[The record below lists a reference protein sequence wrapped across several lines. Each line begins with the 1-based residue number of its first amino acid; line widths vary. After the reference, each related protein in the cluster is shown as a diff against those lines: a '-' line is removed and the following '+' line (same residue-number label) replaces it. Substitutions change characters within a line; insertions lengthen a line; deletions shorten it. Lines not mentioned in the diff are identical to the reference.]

1 MAVNRT
7 FLGKG
12 FTFPPA
18 VDPVT
23 GRFLMTSED
32 EDIRQAIYLI
42 LMTNTGER
50 PMEPDFGC
58 DVADYIFDLPDARAK
73 RDMEDSIYTAL
84 LNWEPRID
92 NIEVE
97 VQDRSADGAV
107 YIGISYTVRGTNN
120 PVNLVFPYYLETGF
134 GSWRQVDR

>member
-1 MAVNRT
+1 MAENRT

-23 GRFLMTSED
+23 GRFLMASED

-42 LMTNTGER
+42 LMTGVGER

-58 DVADYIFDLPDARAK
+58 DATDYVFDLPEARAK
-73 RDMEDSIYTAL
+73 HAMEDSVYSAL
-84 LNWEPRID
+84 LRWEPRID
-92 NIEVE
+92 NISVE
-97 VQDRSADGAV
+97 VQDRGANGTV
-107 YIGISYTVRGTNN
+107 YIGISYTVRSTNN
-120 PVNLVFPYYLETGF
+120 PVNLVFPYYLDTGF
-134 GSWRQVDR
+134 GRWRQVE

>member
-1 MAVNRT
+1 MAANRT

-18 VDPVT
+18 VDPAT
-23 GRFLMTSED
+23 GRFLMATD
-32 EDIRQAIYLI
+32 DDDIRQAIYLI
-42 LMTNTGER
+42 LMTNVGER
-50 PMEPDFGC
+50 PMEPEFGC
-58 DVADYIFDLPDARAK
+58 DIADYIFDLPDARAK
-73 RDMEDSIYTAL
+73 HAMEDSIYTAL
-84 LNWEPRID
+84 LRWEPRID

-97 VQDRSADGAV
+97 VQDRRVNGAV
-107 YIGISYTVRGTNN
+107 YIEISYTVRSTNN

>member
-1 MAVNRT
+1 MADNRT

-23 GRFLMTSED
+23 GRFLMASED

-42 LMTNTGER
+42 LMTGVGER

-58 DVADYIFDLPDARAK
+58 DVSDYVFDLPDARAK
-73 RDMEDSIYTAL
+73 HAMEDSVYTAL
-84 LNWEPRID
+84 LRWEPRID
-92 NIEVE
+92 NISVE
-97 VQDRSADGAV
+97 VQDRGVNGTV
-107 YIGISYTVRGTNN
+107 YIGISYTVRSTNN
-120 PVNLVFPYYLETGF
+120 PVNLVFPYYLDTGF
-134 GSWRQVDR
+134 GSWRQAE